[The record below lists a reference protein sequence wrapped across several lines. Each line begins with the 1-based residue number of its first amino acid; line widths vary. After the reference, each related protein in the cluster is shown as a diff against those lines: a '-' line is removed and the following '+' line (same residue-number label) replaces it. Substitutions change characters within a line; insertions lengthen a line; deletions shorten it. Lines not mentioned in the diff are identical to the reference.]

1 MEFFQYEAA
10 RSLDFARDERE
21 CRGTRSK
28 VSLDATLRE
37 EGSFSDSGDRKSGLV
52 RR

>member
-10 RSLDFARDERE
+10 RTENPVP
-21 CRGTRSK
+21 RSE

-37 EGSFSDSGDRKSGLV
+37 EGSFSDSGDRKSGLIS
-52 RR
+52 R